1 VITKLLT
8 RFLASNWLLA
18 MCIASLAFAAE
29 PMPTVHL
36 GETFAARDTLAPGD
50 EPNEDAK
57 ECLKNLVW
65 RPAKFTVRLEAA
77 EPGCGDYRVCF
88 LSARPLG
95 DGTIDNA
102 AMEWFVA
109 RDADGEIRRAPAV
122 VVVHESGRRMT
133 VGRLIA
139 RGIAAKGVHAFLV
152 NLPGYGARR
161 VAGFPKVEQIMPAM
175 HEAIAD
181 VRRARDAVAALP
193 AIEPS
198 AIGLQG
204 TSLGGFVAAGVA
216 GLDHGYQRVFIVLA
230 GGNLEEVLFH
240 GSNEVAKAR
249 GKLAAAGITDDQ
261 IRTAAHELE
270 PLRLA
275 HRIRPAETWLYCGKF
290 DTVVPPRCSEALA
303 KAAHLADDH
312 FIEFSANHY
321 SGVVYLPTVVE
332 QISKRMNEAA
342 GK

>member
-1 VITKLLT
+1 M
-8 RFLASNWLLA
+8 RFLYLIANSLLVI
-18 MCIASLAFAAE
+18 CIASLAVAAE
-29 PMPTVHL
+29 QAPVVHV
-36 GETFAARDTLAPGD
+36 GDTFAAADTLAVGD
-50 EPNEDAK
+50 ESNQDAK

-65 RPAKFTVRLEAA
+65 TPAKFTVRLEAA
-77 EPGCGDYRVCF
+77 EPGYGDF
-88 LSARPLG
+88 LVRFPSARPLG
-95 DGTIDNA
+95 DSTIDNVS
-102 AMEWFVA
+102 MEWFAA
-109 RDADGEIRRAPAV
+109 RGADNQIHQAPAV
-122 VVVHESGRRMT
+122 VVVHESGRRMP

-152 NLPGYGARR
+152 HLPGYGARR

-181 VRRARDAVAALP
+181 VRRARDAVAGLP
-193 AIEPS
+193 VVEPS
-198 AIGLQG
+198 AVGLQG

-230 GGNLEEVLFH
+230 GGNLEEVLFN

-249 GKLAAAGITDDQ
+249 SKLAAAGITDDQ

-290 DTVVPPRCSEALA
+290 DTVVPPRCSKALA
-303 KAAHLADDH
+303 KEAHLADDH
-312 FIEFSANHY
+312 FVEFPGSHY
-321 SGVVYLPTVVE
+321 SGVLYLPTVVD
-332 QISKRMNEAA
+332 QISQRMVEAA